1 MVLQIPTTTLN
12 TNNNGLQIPI
22 TTLNTNNNG
31 LQIPITTLN
40 ANQRTFKN
48 RAMLGTSQ
56 IKGYK
61 MLNIL
66 THLSINI

>member
-1 MVLQIPTTTLN
+1 MVLQIPT
-12 TNNNGLQIPI
+12 

-48 RAMLGTSQ
+48 RAMLGT
-56 IKGYK
+56 
-61 MLNIL
+61 
-66 THLSINI
+66 T